1 MPRRC
6 TGIVTQ
12 PCVNVGSSVIT
23 PFKFIPAEAP
33 NCMERLRPNFKASTL
48 YDLLERGLR
57 VCFISPL
64 EEDKRAKH
72 IVLLRGIFVFPEFRG
87 NGLARFVI
95 RTTTTIAENTGAC
108 VCAVCNPY
116 SVAVSDD
123 PETRTRW
130 MYESFLFDYEDDYL
144 EHQKSMRKR
153 FSESGFQNWDISE
166 NIGNKE
172 RCTPEDCFI
181 FIPSSA
187 DREFTNSI
195 QYRIL

>member
-1 MPRRC
+1 M
-6 TGIVTQ
+6 ID
-12 PCVNVGSSVIT
+12 
-23 PFKFIPAEAP
+23 
-33 NCMERLRPNFKASTL
+33 L
-48 YDLLERGLR
+48 YRMWD
-57 VCFISPL
+57 L